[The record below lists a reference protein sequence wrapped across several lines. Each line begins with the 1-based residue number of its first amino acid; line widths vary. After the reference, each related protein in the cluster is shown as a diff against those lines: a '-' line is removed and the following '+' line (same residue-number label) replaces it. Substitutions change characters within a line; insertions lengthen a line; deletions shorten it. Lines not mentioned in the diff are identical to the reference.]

1 MLGGQRCCKPCKARA
16 GRAPVC
22 CGRDMEAVRRRLGD
36 TAAEVMG
43 RLSAASMES
52 YSRAYPHLV
61 RLHMLQVQP
70 NSSESACNAC
80 LREDRHLHSKL
91 LSACC

>member
-1 MLGGQRCCKPCKARA
+1 MLGC
-16 GRAPVC
+16 
-22 CGRDMEAVRRRLGD
+22 RDMEAVRVQLSD

-61 RLHMLQVQP
+61 RLHMLQVAHL
-70 NSSESACNAC
+70 AC
-80 LREDRHLHSKL
+80 
-91 LSACC
+91 

>member
-1 MLGGQRCCKPCKARA
+1 
-16 GRAPVC
+16 
-22 CGRDMEAVRRRLGD
+22 METVKKQLSD

-61 RLHMLQVQP
+61 RLHMLQVGP
-70 NSSESACNAC
+70 MATWLTANWKHLRSVLAES
-80 LREDRHLHSKL
+80 L
-91 LSACC
+91 LGC

>member
-1 MLGGQRCCKPCKARA
+1 MGRVGALGCRE
-16 GRAPVC
+16 
-22 CGRDMEAVRRRLGD
+22 MEGVRVQLSD

-61 RLHMLQVQP
+61 RLHMLQVARQR
-70 NSSESACNAC
+70 S
-80 LREDRHLHSKL
+80 
-91 LSACC
+91 